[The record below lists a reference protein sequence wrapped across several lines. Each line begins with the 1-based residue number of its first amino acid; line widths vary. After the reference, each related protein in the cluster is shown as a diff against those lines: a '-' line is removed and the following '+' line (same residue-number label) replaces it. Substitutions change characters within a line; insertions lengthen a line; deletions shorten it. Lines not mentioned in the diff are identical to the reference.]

1 MYKLNHVINL
11 LRIKKAM
18 MLNRQGLTLKLT
30 EKNLLKYLSR
40 FSCLKNKLNNL
51 NNKISYLIYR
61 HVEKLLDSLQK
72 RLFENKVLKN
82 KIRFIKKYGNNTDNL
97 FNYCNMSVLI
107 TFITGMA
114 VNMFNFI
121 GG

>member
-1 MYKLNHVINL
+1 
-11 LRIKKAM
+11 
-18 MLNRQGLTLKLT
+18 MLNRQGINLKLT

-61 HVEKLLDSLQK
+61 HVEKLLDDLQK

-82 KIRFIKKYGNNTDNL
+82 RISFIKKYGNNTDNL
-97 FNYCNMSVLI
+97 FKFCNISVLI
-107 TFITGMA
+107 TFITG
-114 VNMFNFI
+114 VFCSMFNYI
-121 GG
+121 GYIG